1 MTTLTITSKGQVT
14 LKQEVL
20 RHLEVG
26 PGDQVEVDLLPKG
39 QVVISATKLQG
50 SIQNLRGMFKDRVAT
65 PVTIAEMNQILGTEG

>member
-39 QVVISATKLQG
+39 QVVISATKHQG
-50 SIQNLRGMFKDRVAT
+50 SIQNLRGMFKDRVAK
-65 PVTIAEMNQILGTEG
+65 PISVEQMNQILGTAG